1 MQFFLQFR
9 MTESLPIKC
18 FEAFLVAIYLTTGIL
33 GLDRFNISFKTC
45 FNAIV
50 YRHVVLGVKY
60 GPIFGALG
68 LSRRNDLSYKPLNG
82 KYDSLSSLIDDF
94 VRSYQTYGHRILR
107 ITIGLPVMHDL
118 KSFLTINW
126 QALTIDPTVTVKS
139 VYDRELDR
147 IARIWRQIDIHMTY
161 RSVGPLSSLIQPRE
175 TSISTVASSTDRLL
189 SSRFRNNRQSS
200 VQERRSVM
208 VKGKSQ
214 DQHTGAQDQSSVY
227 AIRV

>member
-1 MQFFLQFR
+1 

-45 FNAIV
+45 FNTIV

-60 GPIFGALG
+60 GSLFGALG

-107 ITIGLPVMHDL
+107 ITIGLPIMHDL

-126 QALTIDPTVTVKS
+126 QALTIDATVTKKS

-147 IARIWRQIDIHMTY
+147 IARIWRQIDVNMTY
-161 RSVGPLSSLIQPRE
+161 RSVGPASCVIQPRE
-175 TSISTVASSTDRLL
+175 TTIITASSTDRLL
-189 SSRFRNNRQSS
+189 SSRFRNNRHRS
-200 VQERRSVM
+200 VQDHRRSVM
-208 VKGKSQ
+208 VKGKTENH
-214 DQHTGAQDQSSVY
+214 HTGAQDQSSVY
-227 AIRV
+227 VIRV